1 MKIGDIILAVDH
13 TPIRTID
20 DVKIDLL
27 ARKKGEKVRVRV
39 LRKGLLGSREMNFDV
54 VLQ

>member
-1 MKIGDIILAVDH
+1 MKVGDTLLAIDH

-39 LRKGLLGSREMNFDV
+39 LRKGLLGSKEMDFDV
-54 VLQ
+54 VLP